1 MTTGTRLHSAA
12 NGNARPVGTFQ
23 KEMLIIG
30 AEGLTL
36 AMFTRVLGWDKKE
49 VDVFVASVREALKDP
64 VICAYTRL

>member
-1 MTTGTRLHSAA
+1 MTTRLHPAN
-12 NGNARPVGTFQ
+12 NGNTLPVGAFM
-23 KEMLIIG
+23 KEMLIVG

-36 AMFTRVLGWDKKE
+36 AMFTRVLGWDKQE